1 MASQNPG
8 NVFMAWKCRDV
19 CPALHLFALTMTL
32 LTTAPAPSAETP
44 RGSLVIMG
52 GGERLDNRDIWPEV
66 IRLSGGKGCKIA
78 IIPTATYKPRQ
89 DSEEMVAHF
98 REYGADAF
106 VVPLAFEGFDEQPT
120 TVANDP
126 AWCEKVG
133 AAGGV
138 YFIGGEQGKLRDA
151 LVTKEGK
158 RTPLLTALHELYQA
172 GGCIAGS
179 SAGAAIMSR
188 IMYRDAELILP
199 TLTNGVTFGREV
211 DYGLGFLPP
220 DWFVDQHCLMRGR
233 FGRALVAMQKYEF
246 KFGLGIEEDTAVVIE
261 RGRQARVA
269 GYKGV
274 AILDISQATREAEE
288 KRFNLKNVRLQ
299 YLGHG
304 DTIDLATRE
313 VKVAKFKLDSRMVD
327 PFAKDFQPNYLLP
340 IFFSDILADMMLVD
354 TLYKLLDSPHNDAYG
369 LAFDPAA
376 AKAGPSPGFEFH
388 FRRQKDSI
396 GWESEYR
403 GPDEYTVLNIYLD
416 IRPITI
422 QGPLYK

>member
-1 MASQNPG
+1 MPSN
-8 NVFMAWKCRDV
+8 CRDL
-19 CPALHLFALTMTL
+19 CLALSFVALTMSL
-32 LTTAPAPSAETP
+32 LTIAPVQSAEAP

-78 IIPTATYKPRQ
+78 IIPTATYKPKQ
-89 DSEEMVAHF
+89 DSDEMVAHF
-98 REYGADAF
+98 RAYGAEPF
-106 VVPLAFEGFDEQPT
+106 IVPLAFEGFEEKPAD
-120 TVANDP
+120 VANDP
-126 AWCEKVG
+126 AWCEKVRN
-133 AAGGV
+133 AGGV

-151 LVTKEGK
+151 LLTKEGK
-158 RTPLLTALHELYQA
+158 RTPLLETLHTLYQA

-188 IMYRDAELILP
+188 IMYRDAESIFD
-199 TLTNGVTFGREV
+199 TLAKGVTFGREI
-211 DYGLGFLPP
+211 DYGLGFLPAE
-220 DWFVDQHCLMRGR
+220 WFVDQHCLMRGR

-261 RGRQARVA
+261 QAQQAKVV
-269 GYKGV
+269 GYKGIAV
-274 AILDISQATREAEE
+274 IDLAESSHAPGE
-288 KRFNLKNVRLQ
+288 SRFNLKNIRLH

-304 DTIDLATRE
+304 DTIDLTTRE
-313 VKVAKFKLDSRMVD
+313 VKVANFKLDSRKVD
-327 PFAKDFQPNYLLP
+327 PFAKGFEPNYLRP

-354 TLYKLLDSPHNDAYG
+354 TMYKLLDSPHNDAYG

-376 AKAGPSPGFEFH
+376 ARVAAASPGFEFH